1 MSVPFGTVAAAQ
13 SAARAI
19 QLAGVGL
26 CLLLIAATHAVARA
40 PQTDAGIPPEVIRLK
55 GLSVV
60 QQTTD
65 YTCGPAIAVG
75 VARYL
80 GMEVD
85 EMTVARE
92 MGTSSKVGTNP
103 QQMASWFIS
112 KGFKV
117 RWGENG
123 TIDMLKDNLAKGIP
137 TLVEWIDWG
146 GHWVV
151 VAGIDDKGTADTD
164 DDDIIFADP
173 WDRID
178 GVADGYTR
186 FNLDRF
192 DSMWFDA
199 FLFHRPM
206 RKVFITVEK

>member
-1 MSVPFGTVAAAQ
+1 MKPFSRVAEGAALW
-13 SAARAI
+13 A
-19 QLAGVGL
+19 LL
-26 CLLLIAATHAVARA
+26 CLSAGQAWAREGLA
-40 PQTDAGIPPEVIRLK
+40 SDVIRLA

-65 YTCGPAIAVG
+65 YTCGPAVAVG

-80 GMEVD
+80 GVAAD
-85 EMTVARE
+85 EMAVARE
-92 MGTSSKVGTNP
+92 MGTSARVGTNP
-103 QQMASWFIS
+103 QQMAGWFIA

-117 RWGENG
+117 RWGEGG
-123 TIDMLKDNLAKGIP
+123 TDDMLKANLAKGIP

-151 VAGIDDKGTADTD
+151 VVGIDDRGTPQTED
-164 DDDIIFADP
+164 DEIIFADP

-192 DSMWFDA
+192 ESMWFDA

-206 RKVFITVEK
+206 RKVFIQVER

>member
-1 MSVPFGTVAAAQ
+1 MKPLRRWPPIVACLTLVWLLVAD
-13 SAARAI
+13 I
-19 QLAGVGL
+19 GLAWSRDR
-26 CLLLIAATHAVARA
+26 T
-40 PQTDAGIPPEVIRLK
+40 PDASIRLT

-60 QQTTD
+60 QQSTD
-65 YTCGPAIAVG
+65 YTCGPAVAVG

-85 EMTVARE
+85 EMNVARE
-92 MGTSSKVGTNP
+92 MATSPKVGTNP
-103 QQMASWFIS
+103 QQMAGWFIA

-123 TIDMLKDNLAKGIP
+123 SIGLLKENLAQGIP

-151 VAGIDDKGTADTD
+151 VVGFDDKGTPETD

-192 DSMWFDA
+192 EAMWFDA

-206 RKVFITVEK
+206 RKVFVAVER

>member
-1 MSVPFGTVAAAQ
+1 MSGIAKASLAA
-13 SAARAI
+13 
-19 QLAGVGL
+19 V
-26 CLLLIAATHAVARA
+26 CLLLASAFGEARDTSLAT
-40 PQTDAGIPPEVIRLK
+40 PERLRN
-55 GLSVV
+55 LSVV

-65 YTCGPAIAVG
+65 YTCGPAVAVG
-75 VARYL
+75 VARYH
-80 GMEVD
+80 GVAAD
-85 EMTVARE
+85 EIAVARE
-92 MGTSSKVGTNP
+92 MGTSPQLGTNP
-103 QQMASWFIS
+103 RQMAGWFIA
-112 KGFKV
+112 KGFSV

-123 TIDMLKDNLAKGIP
+123 SVALLRENLAKGIP

-151 VAGIDDKGTADTD
+151 VVGLDDKGTSTTD

-178 GVADGYTR
+178 GTPDGYTR

-192 DSMWFDA
+192 NSMWFDA

-206 RKVFITVEK
+206 RRVFIAVER

>member
-1 MSVPFGTVAAAQ
+1 MKPLRRWPPIVACLTLVWLLVAD
-13 SAARAI
+13 I
-19 QLAGVGL
+19 GLAWSRDR
-26 CLLLIAATHAVARA
+26 T
-40 PQTDAGIPPEVIRLK
+40 PDASIRLT

-60 QQTTD
+60 QQSTD
-65 YTCGPAIAVG
+65 YTCGPAVAVG

-85 EMTVARE
+85 EMNVARE
-92 MGTSSKVGTNP
+92 MATSPKVGTNP
-103 QQMASWFIS
+103 QQMAGWFIA

-123 TIDMLKDNLAKGIP
+123 SIGLLKENLAQGIP

-151 VAGIDDKGTADTD
+151 VVGIDDKGTAQTD

-192 DSMWFDA
+192 ESMWFDA

-206 RKVFITVEK
+206 RKVFVAVER

>member
-1 MSVPFGTVAAAQ
+1 MGLSLCIHLVLVA
-13 SAARAI
+13 SAPARTPHPD
-19 QLAGVGL
+19 GG
-26 CLLLIAATHAVARA
+26 IA
-40 PQTDAGIPPEVIRLK
+40 PELIRLK

-65 YTCGPAIAVG
+65 HTCGPAIAVG

-80 GMEVD
+80 GMEAD

-92 MGTSSKVGTNP
+92 MATSPRGGTNP
-103 QQMASWFIS
+103 QQMAGWFIT

-151 VAGIDDKGTADTD
+151 VAGIDDKGTVDTD

-192 DSMWFDA
+192 ESMWFDA

-206 RKVFITVEK
+206 RKIFIAVERP